1 MSTQRQESE
10 VRLIVDGR
18 PVIYKVISNPLID
31 DVLINEMRMTASEIE
46 NGPLDDGRRVER
58 GVRDFLI
65 RLGVER

>member
-1 MSTQRQESE
+1 MSDRQESE
-10 VRLIVDGR
+10 GRLIVNGR

-31 DVLINEMRMTASEIE
+31 DVVITEAKILASEIE
-46 NGPLDDGRRVER
+46 NGPLDEDRRVDR

>member
-18 PVIYKVISNPLID
+18 PIIYSVISNPLID
-31 DVLINEMRMTASEIE
+31 DVVINEMRLLASEIE
-46 NGPLDDGRRVER
+46 NGPTDPDRRVDR